1 MDNCANLKGEVDAG
15 KARPLSITR
24 QRKKKR
30 YPNGRHNYQGKF
42 FFNNIFFIFR
52 NPTAFDNMN
61 LTRSFDG

>member
-42 FFNNIFFIFR
+42 F
-52 NPTAFDNMN
+52 
-61 LTRSFDG
+61 L